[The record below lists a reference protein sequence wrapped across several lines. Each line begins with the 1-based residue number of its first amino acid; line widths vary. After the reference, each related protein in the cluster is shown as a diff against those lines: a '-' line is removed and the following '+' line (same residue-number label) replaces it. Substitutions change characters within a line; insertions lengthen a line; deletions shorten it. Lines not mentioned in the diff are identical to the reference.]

1 MQNLVVYGKGVKYF
15 FAKEGYLN
23 SAEQL
28 IRECETIEEAQ
39 ELANHLNKVLRGGRI
54 QFNGYS
60 VVYGKGIE
68 SFFIIEGDIPN
79 KHELLIEHFDTKTE
93 AIDKAEELNELN
105 EMNGDK

>member
-1 MQNLVVYGKGVKYF
+1 MKNLVVFEKGVKCF

-28 IRECETIEEAQ
+28 IKECDTTEEAQ
-39 ELANHLNKVLRGGRI
+39 ELSNHLNRVLDGERLK
-54 QFNGYS
+54 FNGYS

-79 KHELLIEHFDTKTE
+79 KHELLIERFETKEE
-93 AIDKAEELNELN
+93 ALLKAEELNE
-105 EMNGDK
+105 MNGEK